1 MSALSRQYLKVI
13 IWSGLLILI
22 VNISTS
28 ASCNW
33 VLSRSGLSPQQRK
46 RIRAE
51 WSEYQWEP
59 GTGIQTV
66 ASSISQPGQNISP
79 ALSEV
84 LTTFH
89 GLFVYQVVS
98 RRSANQ
104 SISCW
109 ESLSVFPIIFTC
121 YTATCVWWER
131 LIITPV

>member
-1 MSALSRQYLKVI
+1 MSALSRQPLKVI
-13 IWSGLLILI
+13 IWFGLLMLI

-59 GTGIQTV
+59 GAGIQTV
-66 ASSISQPGQNISP
+66 ASSQPAG
-79 ALSEV
+79 SEV
-84 LTTFH
+84 VTTFH

-98 RRSANQ
+98 RRSGNQ